1 MYNLGILSAAAA
13 HRAVP
18 SSVTIFHRT
27 QATTPPTTPANV
39 PARKC
44 FANRS
49 INVRYSLSASLLRVN
64 VEQRKALID
73 FGQYVAECLPRFVQ
87 HVQMTSTNEL
97 EILIHPDGI
106 FSVIAFL
113 KDHTNAQFSSL
124 SDITAID
131 VPTRPYRF
139 EVDILGEYA
148 FGH

>member
-1 MYNLGILSAAAA
+1 MND
-13 HRAVP
+13 
-18 SSVTIFHRT
+18 
-27 QATTPPTTPANV
+27 
-39 PARKC
+39 
-44 FANRS
+44 S
-49 INVRYSLSASLLRVN
+49 ICVFFLSASLIRVD
-64 VEQRKALID
+64 VEQRKALLD

-97 EILIHPDGI
+97 EVLIHPDGV

-139 EVDILGEYA
+139 EVSISQ
-148 FGH
+148 